1 MVFVLG
7 YKEKLT
13 VDESI
18 NREYRR
24 IAAQLM
30 LGTLV
35 MRIMRMFTRSQTKE
49 NAKTRKMRS
58 VVVGM
63 KYRKEADVKY
73 FNVIANKLPVK
84 AKLVREPRNKHDAN
98 AIMVV
103 CNGRHIGYIPK
114 CQSGKIHAKFKII
127 NAVQVSANERSPEC
141 PFVDITYQSQ

>member
-13 VDESI
+13 VEGRI
-18 NREYRR
+18 HREHRR
-24 IAAQLM
+24 TAAQLM
-30 LGTLV
+30 FGTLI
-35 MRIMRMFTRSQTKE
+35 MRVMRMFTRSQ
-49 NAKTRKMRS
+49 AKVAQTRKMRS

-73 FNVIANKLPVK
+73 FTGLVNKFPLK

-114 CQSGKIHAKFKII
+114 CQTGKIHAKFKAIKT
-127 NAVQVSANERSPEC
+127 VQVCANERSPGC
-141 PFVDITYQSQ
+141 PYVDMSYEAE